1 MKSELDRLDL
11 THQMIRIT
19 MGNKLFF
26 SPLGEN
32 IERVLDVGTGTGIWA
47 IEMGDQYP
55 DTEIIGT
62 DLSAV
67 QPTWYS
73 TFQF

>member
-1 MKSELDRLDL
+1 
-11 THQMIRIT
+11 MIRIT
-19 MGNKLFF
+19 MGNKLYF
-26 SPLGEN
+26 SPIGED

-55 DTEIIGT
+55 NAEIIGT

-67 QPTWYS
+67 QPSWYS
-73 TFQF
+73 TFQSQPRVI